1 MGEDGTKAICDAL
14 KINTTILEL
23 DESVS
28 READERRS
36 AQAILRATVIRGNF
50 ERGWIFGFAWL
61 LSVACV
67 LTLLAP
73 RKFTLHSLYRVQCA
87 RSECRDAGSFY
98 APLS

>member
-50 ERGWIFGFAWL
+50 ERLNFWVC
-61 LSVACV
+61 VAVECCV
-67 LTLLAP
+67 CLDLA
-73 RKFTLHSLYRVQCA
+73 CA
-87 RSECRDAGSFY
+87 AQVHLAQFV
-98 APLS
+98 P